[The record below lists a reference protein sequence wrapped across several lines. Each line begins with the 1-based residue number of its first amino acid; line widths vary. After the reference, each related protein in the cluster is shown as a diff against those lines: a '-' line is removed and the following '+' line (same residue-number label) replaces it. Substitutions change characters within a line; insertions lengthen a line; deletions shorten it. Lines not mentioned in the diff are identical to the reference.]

1 MYARVINAVVRP
13 EKMEELLA
21 VVSDELLP
29 AARQQEG
36 SRGILLL
43 TDIGS
48 RRAIS
53 VSLWE
58 SKEAMLGAEANELLE
73 RQLERVLPFLEESP
87 SAHNYRVA
95 GGGLRSQGEDHG
107 ERREG

>member
-13 EKMEELLA
+13 DKMGELIAMVNEK
-21 VVSDELLP
+21 LLP
-29 AARQQEG
+29 AARSQEG

-43 TDIGS
+43 TDVGS

-58 SKEAMLGAEANELLE
+58 SKEAMLKGEATDFLE
-73 RQLERVLPFLEESP
+73 RQLNEVLPLLEEAP
-87 SAHNYRVA
+87 STHGFRVA
-95 GGGLRSQGEDHG
+95 GGGL
-107 ERREG
+107 